1 MIRILFTVWWY
12 IRYWKPKKIYVR
24 LPILLCVGG
33 FVPILINL
41 FVAHRWDL
49 GAVHSAE
56 LTFLLC
62 IPVAAWMMDKIAQRW
77 HDDEDDE

>member
-1 MIRILFTVWWY
+1 
-12 IRYWKPKKIYVR
+12 
-24 LPILLCVGG
+24 VGG